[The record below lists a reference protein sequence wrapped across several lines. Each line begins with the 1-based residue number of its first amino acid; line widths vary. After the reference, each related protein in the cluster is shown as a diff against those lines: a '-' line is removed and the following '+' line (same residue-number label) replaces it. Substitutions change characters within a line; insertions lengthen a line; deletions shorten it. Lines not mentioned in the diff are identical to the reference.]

1 MDSGP
6 AALPPRTARRSRPA
20 PVLPW
25 ADSAC
30 ADPEFACTRAERRT
44 LPVASRPG
52 LPSNGIARLQPIPV
66 RYLERES
73 PIPTDRGSRKCIRHF
88 RGAEAGTRAGG
99 GFASGVGGQ
108 SLARGY
114 GSCRTLVHSSRERA
128 AERREAIL
136 EKGRPVPKS
145 AGDERG

>member
-52 LPSNGIARLQPIPV
+52 LPSNGVARLQPIPV

-99 GFASGVGGQ
+99 GFASVVVGQ
-108 SLARGY
+108 SLVRF
-114 GSCRTLVHSSRERA
+114 SRERA
-128 AERREAIL
+128 AERREALL
-136 EKGRPVPKS
+136 EKGRPVPKTHTRPRPLGS
-145 AGDERG
+145 LQV

>member
-88 RGAEAGTRAGG
+88 AAPKLELAQEVGSQVASSVNLLSASAENELQNVVKL
-99 GFASGVGGQ
+99 F
-108 SLARGY
+108 
-114 GSCRTLVHSSRERA
+114 
-128 AERREAIL
+128 
-136 EKGRPVPKS
+136 
-145 AGDERG
+145 